1 MNQIKIYCQTQQFSS
16 DLTTPMAAYLNFNAP
31 YSFLLESVEQGEKIG
46 RYSMIGYDPL
56 ILARGYDHYMS
67 IQTDEDV
74 VMHDGN
80 SLDLLNDLYCSIDCQ
95 EHPLSPIQNGFFGYF
110 AWEVMS
116 QIETVNLHTKPDD
129 CLFQYQLPKCFIVF
143 DHVKQ
148 AIFLTVSS
156 LSPIKAA
163 DFESYISKMSQLTG
177 AKLALVHDFPA
188 SFDWDGIESNVSQ
201 ADYEASVDTIKDYI
215 KEGDI
220 FQAVASQRFA
230 IKQTKKPLAVYRSLR
245 QINPSPY
252 MFYFNYDE
260 FHIIGSSPE
269 ILVQASNNRARVRPI
284 AGTRR
289 RTFKNEAALIK
300 DLKADEKEIAEHI
313 MLVDLGRND
322 LGRVCD
328 FNSIKV
334 SDLMSIETYSHVIH
348 MVTNVDGN
356 LKEDMTP
363 IDLFKATFPAG
374 TVSGAPKIRAIDILT
389 EIEPEARGIYSGAV
403 GYFNF
408 QGDVDLCIAIRTIIA
423 KDRHYYVQAG
433 AGIVHD
439 SVPNSEYEETKSKA
453 QGVLLACLDSE
464 GDL

>member
-1 MNQIKIYCQTQQFSS
+1 MGKHIK
-16 DLTTPMAAYLNFNAP
+16 
-31 YSFLLESVEQGEKIG
+31 
-46 RYSMIGYDPL
+46 R
-56 ILARGYDHYMS
+56 
-67 IQTDEDV
+67 
-74 VMHDGN
+74 
-80 SLDLLNDLYCSIDCQ
+80 
-95 EHPLSPIQNGFFGYF
+95 
-110 AWEVMS
+110 
-116 QIETVNLHTKPDD
+116 
-129 CLFQYQLPKCFIVF
+129 
-143 DHVKQ
+143 
-148 AIFLTVSS
+148 
-156 LSPIKAA
+156 
-163 DFESYISKMSQLTG
+163 
-177 AKLALVHDFPA
+177 
-188 SFDWDGIESNVSQ
+188 
-201 ADYEASVDTIKDYI
+201 
-215 KEGDI
+215 
-220 FQAVASQRFA
+220 
-230 IKQTKKPLAVYRSLR
+230 
-245 QINPSPY
+245 
-252 MFYFNYDE
+252 YFNYDE

-289 RTFKNEAALIK
+289 RTFKNEAALIN